1 MGQYFRAVITTANMK
16 KVESWFLCY
25 DYGDGAK
32 LTEHAYIG
40 NDYVSAVESRL
51 AEKPGHVVWAGDYG
65 DLKLYDK
72 CSTIKKV
79 DPAKYPA
86 TERTGRFLINHSAKE
101 FVDKE
106 KVPAYDDGW
115 KLHPLPL
122 LTANGNGEGGGRLLR
137 RRHIQPGRL
146 VGRRPHRRRGRSA
159 RGVRRT
165 GVRPGRGILTTLGG
179 GSGPRR
185 LNKGGNHEK
194 ICKYPG
200 RTTYPERM
208 EQDIL
213 EKIGNNKTNEKTFD
227 NGVFIDEP
235 SRNEL
240 LGFYT
245 YKGEVCI
252 LDGLGMDVTFS
263 SYSEK
268 NQTVIHSAIMSG
280 KYN

>member
-122 LTANGNGEGGGRLLR
+122 LTANGNGEGGGDFYGED
-137 RRHIQPGRL
+137 IFNL
-146 VGRRPHRRRGRSA
+146 VGSWAGDLI
-159 RGVRRT
+159 GVADE
-165 GVRPGRGILTTLGG
+165 V
-179 GSGPRR
+179 
-185 LNKGGNHEK
+185 
-194 ICKYPG
+194 
-200 RTTYPERM
+200 PEGYD
-208 EQDIL
+208 EL
-213 EKIGNNKTNEKTFD
+213 VFD
-227 NGVFIDEP
+227 LVEEF
-235 SRNEL
+235 
-240 LGFYT
+240 
-245 YKGEVCI
+245 
-252 LDGLGMDVTFS
+252 
-263 SYSEK
+263 
-268 NQTVIHSAIMSG
+268 
-280 KYN
+280 

>member
-1 MGQYFRAVITTANMK
+1 
-16 KVESWFLCY
+16 
-25 DYGDGAK
+25 
-32 LTEHAYIG
+32 
-40 NDYVSAVESRL
+40 
-51 AEKPGHVVWAGDYG
+51 
-65 DLKLYDK
+65 
-72 CSTIKKV
+72 
-79 DPAKYPA
+79 
-86 TERTGRFLINHSAKE
+86 
-101 FVDKE
+101 
-106 KVPAYDDGW
+106 
-115 KLHPLPL
+115 
-122 LTANGNGEGGGRLLR
+122 
-137 RRHIQPGRL
+137 
-146 VGRRPHRRRGRSA
+146 
-159 RGVRRT
+159 
-165 GVRPGRGILTTLGG
+165 
-179 GSGPRR
+179 
-185 LNKGGNHEK
+185 
-194 ICKYPG
+194 
-200 RTTYPERM
+200 M